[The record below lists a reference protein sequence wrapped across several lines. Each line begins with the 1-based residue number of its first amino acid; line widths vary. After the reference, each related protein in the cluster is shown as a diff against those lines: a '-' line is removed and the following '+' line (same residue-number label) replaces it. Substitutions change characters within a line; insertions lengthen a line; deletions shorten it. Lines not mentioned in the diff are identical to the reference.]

1 MSLVQE
7 VVNFSQ
13 VDLVPEDV
21 MLLDTWDAI
30 FLWVGTH
37 ANREEKKQSINLA
50 FSYLRTG
57 IQLFEYFSYS
67 SKPTKYKFDLI
78 LCCVRVI
85 FSYFFMSTR
94 ILYLLTQKT
103 VGNKN

>member
-67 SKPTKYKFDLI
+67 SKPTKYKF
-78 LCCVRVI
+78 VRVI
-85 FSYFFMSTR
+85 FSCFFMNTR

-103 VGNKN
+103 VGNN

>member
-7 VVNFSQ
+7 VVNFTQ

-57 IQLFEYFSYS
+57 ILLYF
-67 SKPTKYKFDLI
+67 
-78 LCCVRVI
+78 
-85 FSYFFMSTR
+85 
-94 ILYLLTQKT
+94 
-103 VGNKN
+103 

>member
-57 IQLFEYFSYS
+57 IQLY
-67 SKPTKYKFDLI
+67 I
-78 LCCVRVI
+78 LSI
-85 FSYFFMSTR
+85 
-94 ILYLLTQKT
+94 
-103 VGNKN
+103 